1 MAVRNEAVAQNVKI
15 KNISL
20 GGGGFYGYAEVG
32 ALIELETYSEFLDL
46 ENIVGVSVGSMVAA
60 LYAIGY
66 TPTEL
71 RDILFELDF
80 DNLIQDGSYG
90 TPIASRSYAY
100 YRLWSEFGMYRAT
113 ALEEKI
119 EQLIADKTH
128 IKNCTFSQIKKN
140 LTIITTNLNRQ
151 CPRYLNK
158 DLTPNLVISKA
169 VRMSIGYPMIM
180 TPVLFQDEYYGD
192 GGESIN
198 YPITYFN
205 DLDKTIGITFA
216 AHNENHNG
224 TLKHVVPINN
234 LSQYIFSLGCTL
246 SRSIYVSQI
255 NELHLNR
262 SIVIEILEPISC
274 MQFGLNLEQKK
285 YIYDRGINAVRYQA
299 HKIFGIDKAI
309 WDIYPLFQEFEEF
322 R

>member
-1 MAVRNEAVAQNVKI
+1 MADDCKTSNKI
-15 KNISL
+15 TNISL

-32 ALIELETYSEFLDL
+32 ALVELETYSEFLDL
-46 ENIVGVSVGSMVAA
+46 QNIVGVSVGSLVAA
-60 LYAIGY
+60 LYAVGY
-66 TPTEL
+66 APAEL

-80 DNLIQDGSYG
+80 DNLIQDGNYQ
-90 TPIASRSYAY
+90 ASSL
-100 YRLWSEFGMYRAT
+100 YRLWNEFGMYRAT

-128 IKNCTFSQIKKN
+128 IKNCTFNQIKKN

-151 CPRYLNK
+151 CPRNLNRI
-158 DLTPNLVISKA
+158 LTPNLVISKA

-198 YPITYFN
+198 YPITYFA

-224 TLKHVVPINN
+224 TLKHVVPIRT
-234 LSQYIFSLGCTL
+234 LSEYIFSLGCTM
-246 SRSIYVSQI
+246 SRSTYVSQI
-255 NELHLNR
+255 NNKHLSR

-274 MQFGLNLEQKK
+274 MQFGLKPEQKK
-285 YIYDRGINAVRYQA
+285 YIYDRGIAAVRYQA

-309 WDIYPLFQEFEEF
+309 WDIKPLFEE
-322 R
+322 